1 MYLNSSISNFLSLL
15 FHYYRKTIAKEIE
28 KTMKIHDISVDRRHI
43 DLLSDLMSCRGEI
56 LGITRYGL
64 AKMKESVLMLASVRS
79 IIRCFI
85 IINVYIHVCFVC
97 NLKKNFLVRTDS
109 GSSIRC
115 ILLRPG
121 RWHCWCK
128 WMHHNGNTHV
138 DRYWIF

>member
-1 MYLNSSISNFLSLL
+1 M
-15 FHYYRKTIAKEIE
+15 EIE
-28 KTMKIHDISVDRRHI
+28 KTMENHHISVDRRHI

-97 NLKKNFLVRTDS
+97 NLKKNFLVRTDRR
-109 GSSIRC
+109 SSIRC

-121 RWHCWCK
+121 R
-128 WMHHNGNTHV
+128 
-138 DRYWIF
+138 